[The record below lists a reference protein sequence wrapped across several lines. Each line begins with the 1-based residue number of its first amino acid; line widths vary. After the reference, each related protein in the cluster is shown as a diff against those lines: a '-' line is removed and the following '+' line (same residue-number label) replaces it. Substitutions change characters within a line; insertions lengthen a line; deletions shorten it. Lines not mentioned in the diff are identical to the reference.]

1 MAPPAAPAYGSG
13 SLTELMTSA
22 AAALGEPGFKNALQ
36 LPRANRVV
44 VVLVDGLGARLLKR
58 FAGYAPTLRQA
69 GQHPSSRTLDT
80 VFPTTTA
87 AALTS
92 LATGVPPSQHGIV
105 GYDVMDPAG
114 PRIVNQLGGWPG
126 DLDPAT
132 WQVVPTVFERLQERR
147 SVVTVSRPKFRDSP
161 LTRAGLRGGE
171 FMEATSPPARVG
183 AALAA
188 LRQHKDALVYLYWDD
203 LDKAGHAHGVE
214 SQQWLHA
221 LEELD
226 SAMRRLIAGAG
237 PNTLV
242 LLTADHG
249 MVDVPAS
256 GRIDYSERPELLEGV
271 ALTAGEPRGVQ
282 LHFDPA
288 ASAETRQ
295 GTIDAWKAAF
305 GDVAWVLTRDE
316 LSDAGW
322 LGPQWAPGV
331 RERVG
336 DVLIAAHGSV
346 AFYDGRR
353 VAPHAFDMV
362 GQHGSLTPSE
372 RKVPLLILAGG

>member
-1 MAPPAAPAYGSG
+1 MAPAYGTG
-13 SLTELMTSA
+13 SLTEVMPSA
-22 AAALGEPGFKNALQ
+22 AAALGEPGFENALH
-36 LPRANRVV
+36 LPSANRVV

-58 FAGYAPTLRQA
+58 FASYAPTLRQA
-69 GQHPSSRTLDT
+69 GQHPGSRSLDT

-92 LATGVPPSQHGIV
+92 LATGVPPSQHGMV
-105 GYDVMDPAG
+105 GYDVLDPSG
-114 PRIVNQLGGWPG
+114 PRVVNQLGGWPG
-126 DLDPAT
+126 DLDPAG

-147 SVVTVSRPKFRDSP
+147 TVVTVSRPKFRDSS
-161 LTRAGLRGGE
+161 LTRAGLRGGT

-214 SQQWLHA
+214 SEQWLHE

-226 SAMRRLIAGAG
+226 SSMRRLIAGVS

-249 MVDVPAS
+249 MVDIPRS
-256 GRIDYSERPELLEGV
+256 GRIDYSEYPELLEGV

-288 ASAETRQ
+288 ASAETRR
-295 GTIDAWKAAF
+295 GTVDAWKAAF
-305 GDVAWVLTRDE
+305 GDVAWVLARDE
-316 LSDAGW
+316 LSDAAW
-322 LGPQWAPGV
+322 FGPDWAPGV
-331 RERVG
+331 QERVG

-353 VAPHAFDMV
+353 VAPHAFEMV